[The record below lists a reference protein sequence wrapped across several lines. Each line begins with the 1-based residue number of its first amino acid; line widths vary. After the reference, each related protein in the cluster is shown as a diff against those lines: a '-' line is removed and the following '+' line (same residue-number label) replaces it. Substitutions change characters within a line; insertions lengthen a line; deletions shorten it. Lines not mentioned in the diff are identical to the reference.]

1 MSNEEKL
8 REYGAVT
15 LLQRTAEKYAKLK
28 GITIEQALK
37 VISTSPIYNGIFDY
51 EGTQLWK
58 EGPDYIISLL
68 ETDSASSSKF
78 SQRNGEN

>member
-8 REYGAVT
+8 KEYGAVT
-15 LLQRTAEKYAKLK
+15 LLQRTAEKYAKFK
-28 GITIEQALK
+28 GITIEQTLK
-37 VISTSPIYNGIFDY
+37 VISASPMYNGIFDY

-68 ETDSASSSKF
+68 ESDSALPR
-78 SQRNGEN
+78 SQGK